1 MRLIKKRILTFS
13 IILLFITGMQAGISV
28 EIAFHYGSW
37 SLNLLK
43 EQIENLLN
51 DVVEEQVKE
60 AISDDFPGE
69 NHVFYDQ
76 NLTFDSSGNNSGLSI
91 RIYPGGKD
99 GTFSLGV
106 GYYKTKMEFGVTTE
120 IIDKLDSGKVFS
132 LDSSGNI
139 TIDSYAYVVDLR
151 WDFFPKSRITP
162 YFTMGGGILK
172 VKGTIGAKAEG
183 TYKEGAVVHNYSFE
197 ETEKIEE
204 IEDIPKNL
212 PVIIMNLGLRANI
225 VAGLNFYVDAGIYN
239 GFLVK
244 GGVSYR
250 F

>member
-1 MRLIKKRILTFS
+1 MEFTKKSILTLFFM
-13 IILLFITGMQAGISV
+13 LLFTVGIQAGISV
-28 EIAFHYGSW
+28 EITFHHGSW

-69 NHVFYDQ
+69 NHVYYDQ
-76 NLTFDSSGNNSGLSI
+76 SLTFNSSGKNTGLSI
-91 RIYPGGKD
+91 RLYPGGKD

-106 GYYKTKMEFGVTTE
+106 GYYKTRMEFSVTTE
-120 IIDKLDSGKVFS
+120 ITDELDSGKLFS
-132 LDSSGNI
+132 LDSSGNV
-139 TIDSYAYVVDLR
+139 TIDSYAYVVDFR

-162 YFTMGGGILK
+162 YFTLGGGVLK
-172 VKGTIGAKAEG
+172 VKGTISAKAEG

-197 ETEKIEE
+197 ESEKIEE
-204 IEDIPKNL
+204 IEDAPKNL
-212 PVIIMNLGLRANI
+212 PVIIMNLGLRANL
-225 VAGLNFYVDAGIYN
+225 VAGLNFFVDAGIYN
-239 GFLVK
+239 GFLFK
-244 GGVSYR
+244 GGISYR